1 MSSSFFQ
8 LFFTPLTK
16 KSHNLSVSNLGGTF
30 PKFFILKLVDAF
42 TVATCLPPSSPL
54 PADKI
59 ASLKGALI
67 TASFSCVA
75 EDEKHRCIDGGGS
88 CKISRDGY
96 YITNF
101 VCVIIGIV
109 TFWGYIRPAA
119 MKLQALPLRAWRL
132 APGGEGG
139 L

>member
-1 MSSSFFQ
+1 MLLSFPAS
-8 LFFTPLTK
+8 LLANRT
-16 KSHNLSVSNLGGTF
+16 SHDLSVSNLGGTF

-42 TVATCLPPSSPL
+42 TVATCLPPSPAL

-59 ASLKGALI
+59 SSLKGDLI

-75 EDEKHRCIDGGGS
+75 EVEKHRCVDGGGT
-88 CKISRDGY
+88 CNISRDGY
-96 YITNF
+96 YITNIM
-101 VCVIIGIV
+101 CVIIGIV
-109 TFWGYIRPAA
+109 TFWFYIRPAA

-139 L
+139 S